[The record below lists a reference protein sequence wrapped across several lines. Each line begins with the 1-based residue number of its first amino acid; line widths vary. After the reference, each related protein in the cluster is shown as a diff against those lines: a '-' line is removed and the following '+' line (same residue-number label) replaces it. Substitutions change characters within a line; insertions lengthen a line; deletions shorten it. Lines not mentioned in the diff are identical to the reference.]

1 MATEGIIAGDY
12 RVYVGAADHTLVPL
26 DLDGPPPSG
35 SWTSLGE
42 TKQGEGIKYSLTRS
56 QNKVEAEGTL
66 RPIDVLTSGIE
77 EVLEATL
84 IKVTAENIGI
94 TIRGDASS
102 TAITTIAASA
112 TAEGAKEVSLDYPSR
127 LPHVS
132 VLFHGL
138 GGPYYDAASGAAFA
152 LRAFYPRCAIWG
164 DWELALMLGTEAS
177 IPARFLVLESVVAPK
192 FHLQNAPTT

>member
-12 RVYVGAADHTLVPL
+12 RVYVGAADHTLVPA
-26 DLDGPPPSG
+26 DLDGAPPSG

-42 TKQGEGIKYSLTRS
+42 TKQGEGIKYSLTRT

-84 IKVTAENIGI
+84 IKVTPENIAH

-102 TAITTIAASA
+102 TTITTIPASA
-112 TAEGAKEVSLDYPSR
+112 TAEGAKEVSLDYPTR
-127 LPHVS
+127 MPHVS

-138 GGPYYDAASGAAFA
+138 GGPFYDAAGAAHA

-192 FHLQNAPTT
+192 FHLQNAATT